1 MNNSYDEYLLEL
13 GTLYD
18 VGLNDGT
25 VLKKVRYIGTK
36 QNLGKPMMC
45 FKTENSKAVTVN
57 PSYNSFCIEHE
68 HTQKGE
74 ENG

>member
-1 MNNSYDEYLLEL
+1 MNKL
-13 GTLYD
+13 GTKYD

-25 VLKKVRYIGTK
+25 VLKRVRYIGTK

-45 FKTENSKAVTVN
+45 FKNEESQVVTVN
-57 PSYNSFCIEHE
+57 PSYNSFCLENN
-68 HTQKGE
+68 TQKGE